1 MEFSSVK
8 YCKYMKSL
16 QIEEDIPT
24 GKTYVNNKTFRT
36 FKNHIVFKNKTDKSN
51 YVLLEDSEVESYITT
66 RRAELKAEKKAA
78 QEARLAELKEARM
91 QSQEVET
98 ETTTETKTE

>member
-8 YCKYMKSL
+8 YCKYMRSL

-24 GKTYVNNKTFRT
+24 GKTYVNSKTFRT

-78 QEARLAELKEARM
+78 REAQI
-91 QSQEVET
+91 QSQEIKT